1 MFGTPRLRRSAD
13 TPIRTHLLAHAQ
25 TECPSALLGYVMPV
39 RVPSMAVFS
48 ASSLLKF
55 TRGCSRCLVT
65 TQEINAF
72 QDKGAICL
80 RGVFRDWVE
89 NLKRGIAAN
98 HKNPSEMSE
107 WLQSEVSETFYFNDF
122 FNWRKIP
129 EFEEFVF
136 KSPAAEIAGKLMKSE
151 VTSSIVVYN

>member
-1 MFGTPRLRRSAD
+1 
-13 TPIRTHLLAHAQ
+13 
-25 TECPSALLGYVMPV
+25 MPV

-65 TQEINAF
+65 IQEINTF

-107 WLQSEVSETFYFNDF
+107 WLQSEDSDTFYFNDF
-122 FNWRKIP
+122 FNWRKIL

>member
-1 MFGTPRLRRSAD
+1 
-13 TPIRTHLLAHAQ
+13 
-25 TECPSALLGYVMPV
+25 MPV

-65 TQEINAF
+65 TQEINTF
-72 QDKGAICL
+72 QDEGAICL
-80 RGVFRDWVE
+80 RGFFRDWVE
-89 NLKRGIAAN
+89 NVKRGIAAN
-98 HKNPSEMSE
+98 IKNPSERSQ
-107 WLQSEVSETFYFNDF
+107 WIQSEDSETFYFTDY

-129 EFEEFVF
+129 EFEEFML

-151 VTSSIVVYN
+151 VTSTIVVYN

>member
-1 MFGTPRLRRSAD
+1 
-13 TPIRTHLLAHAQ
+13 
-25 TECPSALLGYVMPV
+25 
-39 RVPSMAVFS
+39 MAVFS

-65 TQEINAF
+65 IQEINAF
-72 QDKGAICL
+72 QDEGAICL

-89 NLKRGIAAN
+89 NVQRGIAAIL
-98 HKNPSEMSE
+98 KNPSERGK
-107 WLQSEVSETFYFNDF
+107 WLQSEDSETFYFNDH
-122 FNWRKIP
+122 FNWRRIP

-136 KSPAAEIAGKLMKSE
+136 KSPAAEIAAKLMKSE